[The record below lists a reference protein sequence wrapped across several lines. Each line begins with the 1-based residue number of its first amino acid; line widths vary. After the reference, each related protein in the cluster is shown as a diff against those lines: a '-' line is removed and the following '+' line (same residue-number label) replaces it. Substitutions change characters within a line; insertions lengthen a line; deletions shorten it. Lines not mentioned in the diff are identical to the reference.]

1 MAKYAKPT
9 VSRDTIATYLIEIGD
24 YPPLSREQET
34 DLAKRIEERGNKIL
48 WAVFKDDPVFLVDY
62 FVGKVS
68 KKKSED
74 REVVQALFASKRKIS
89 EEDFYARVETLR
101 NTVSFTST
109 YKTIVETYRQKL
121 DQEQEQAF
129 YCSGSDRKNYRASKT
144 SPQKRQELEKLVSA
158 WEEPRDLLAKHN
170 LRFVIS
176 IAKKFASRGK
186 MSLLDCI
193 QEGNE

>member
-121 DQEQEQAF
+121 DQEQEQ
-129 YCSGSDRKNYRASKT
+129 G
-144 SPQKRQELEKLVSA
+144 
-158 WEEPRDLLAKHN
+158 
-170 LRFVIS
+170 
-176 IAKKFASRGK
+176 
-186 MSLLDCI
+186 
-193 QEGNE
+193 